1 MEDEIMNITS
11 ATFAVPDEGEQPTSI
26 QAVIDG
32 QQMSVPMDPRNRH
45 YKEILRQTKAGKL
58 KIEGKNNGFN

>member
-1 MEDEIMNITS
+1 MEDETMNITS
-11 ATFAVPDEGEQPTSI
+11 ATFATTMMPDEQPTSI

-32 QQMSVPMDPRNRH
+32 QQMSVPMDPHNRH

-58 KIEGKNNGFN
+58 KIGGGE